1 MTNKQA
7 IWNGLRSSKTTRAF
21 ISPLGPVPAVDTLLG
36 QYAIKKREGS
46 EEETLRQI
54 VNYILRHYFHM
65 PVG

>member
-7 IWNGLRSSKTTRAF
+7 MWNGPRSSKTTRAF

-46 EEETLRQI
+46 EETLRRI
-54 VNYILRHYFHM
+54 VNYILQHYFRM

>member
-7 IWNGLRSSKTTRAF
+7 IWNGPRSFKTTRAF

-36 QYAIKKREGS
+36 QYAIKKREAS
-46 EEETLRQI
+46 EETLRQI
-54 VNYILRHYFHM
+54 ENYVLQHYFHM

>member
-7 IWNGLRSSKTTRAF
+7 IWNGTRSSKTTRAF

-46 EEETLRQI
+46 EETLRQI
-54 VNYILRHYFHM
+54 VNYILQHY
-65 PVG
+65 